1 MAADG
6 LDFSELQSTVRGS
19 ASDAVGLLRDNR
31 IDAMFYTVGGGSAAI
46 TEAAQTTPIK
56 VVEISDDEIQAL
68 RKKYAFYTPFT
79 IPADTYPDMK
89 QDVQTV
95 TLKAMLAVDQKLP
108 EEAVY
113 QFTKTIFGDKK
124 IGRASCRERVSQYV

>member
-1 MAADG
+1 
-6 LDFSELQSTVRGS
+6 
-19 ASDAVGLLRDNR
+19 
-31 IDAMFYTVGGGSAAI
+31 MFYTVGVGSPAI

-108 EEAVY
+108 EDAVY
-113 QFTKTIFGDKK
+113 QFTTRIFGDKLQALYNN
-124 IGRASCRERVSQYV
+124 IQQTGRAPLRTTITNAELVCRLLIQNK

>member
-1 MAADG
+1 MQDDKNNVAAYG
-6 LDFSELQSTVRGS
+6 LVFACVQSKVRGS
-19 ASDAVGLLRDNR
+19 AIDAVDLLRDNR
-31 IDAMFYTVGGGSAAI
+31 IDAMFYTVGVGSAAI

-89 QDVQTV
+89 QDRKSVV
-95 TLKAMLAVDQKLP
+95 
-108 EEAVY
+108 
-113 QFTKTIFGDKK
+113 
-124 IGRASCRERVSQYV
+124 